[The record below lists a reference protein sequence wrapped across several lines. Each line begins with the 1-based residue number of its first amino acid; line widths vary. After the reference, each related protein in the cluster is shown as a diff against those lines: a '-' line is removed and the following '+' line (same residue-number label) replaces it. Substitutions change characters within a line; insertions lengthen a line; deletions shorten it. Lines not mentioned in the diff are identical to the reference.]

1 MVILNFIA
9 SKKIRKR
16 DGARNVAKTIII
28 IGLCVRRRFGAEH
41 KTIKQSALMGAL
53 SKKEIRKMKKKHYV
67 KDLSKTNQY
76 KYGRNIEVPYYFKLA
91 VNKGL
96 TDVQTLLLSIIYRYS
111 QMKDGCYKS
120 TIQTLRVMLNCSA
133 STIIRALDVL
143 LERKLLIKDVSGEL
157 PTYKVN
163 IDLTGEPFIIYHTKN
178 AVKYGLSTT
187 EAIIFSIIT
196 HYSSLKFKCFT
207 GKSKALEV
215 MLNCS
220 RSTVKRALR
229 TLLEKQLI
237 YIVPGPANKRYYSS
251 TCAPIVFESANT
263 TKKENVTSTQS
274 EHKFNEEELDNAL
287 EAIIG

>member
-1 MVILNFIA
+1 
-9 SKKIRKR
+9 
-16 DGARNVAKTIII
+16 
-28 IGLCVRRRFGAEH
+28 
-41 KTIKQSALMGAL
+41 
-53 SKKEIRKMKKKHYV
+53 MKKKHYI
-67 KDLSKTNQY
+67 KDLKTTKQY
-76 KYGRNIEVPYYFKLA
+76 KNGRNLEVPYYFKLA

-143 LERKLLIKDVSGEL
+143 IERKLLIKDVSGEL

-163 IDLTGEPFIIYHTKN
+163 IDLSGEQFIIYHTKN

-196 HYSSLKFKCFT
+196 HYSSLKYKCFT
-207 GKSKALEV
+207 GKTKALEV

-229 TLLEKQLI
+229 TLLEKELI
-237 YIVPGPANKRYYSS
+237 YNVPGPANKRYYSS
-251 TCAPIVFESANT
+251 TCAPIVFESAKST
-263 TKKENVTSTQS
+263 QTDNVTS
-274 EHKFNEEELDNAL
+274 HDNEFEFTEKEMDEAFEAL
-287 EAIIG
+287 FG